1 MSYMKIVLM
10 KLKKVIKIIITKSFM
25 KESKDNYIRNMVPL
39 RSAKAVI
46 KDCHQLVIA
55 EFNCGLDIALDIID
69 RIENNQIFKSLNDED
84 HFINDLK
91 VYSYSVE
98 WDDLA
103 QIDAYD
109 IWKNGEL
116 I

>member
-1 MSYMKIVLM
+1 MKIVLM
-10 KLKKVIKIIITKSFM
+10 KIRKVIKNIITKIYI
-25 KESKDNYIRNMVPL
+25 KESNDNYIRNMVPL
-39 RSAKAVI
+39 RSAKAII

-55 EFNCGLDIALDIID
+55 EFNCGLDIALDITD
-69 RIENNQIFKSLNDED
+69 RIENNELFKSLKDII
-84 HFINDLK
+84 HFIDDLE
-91 VYSYSVE
+91 VYNYSVE

-116 I
+116 V

>member
-1 MSYMKIVLM
+1 MKIVLIRI
-10 KLKKVIKIIITKSFM
+10 KRVIKNIITKIYI
-25 KESKDNYIRNMVPL
+25 KESYDNYIRNIVPL
-39 RSAKAVI
+39 RSAKAII
-46 KDCHQLVIA
+46 KGDRQLVLA
-55 EFNCGLDIALDIID
+55 EFNCGLDIALDITD

-84 HFINDLK
+84 HFINDLE
-91 VYSYSVE
+91 VYNYSVE

-116 I
+116 V